1 MTAARHTVAKEVEE
15 KSGGASGWVDEARQ
29 YLIDVRSEFDKV
41 TWPQR
46 KEAVAGTIGVLI
58 IVAVITLILS
68 LVDVTLAKFVEWV
81 LP

>member
-1 MTAARHTVAKEVEE
+1 VAKEVEE
-15 KSGGASGWVDEARQ
+15 KENVVTGWVDGTRQ
-29 YLIDVRSEFDKV
+29 YLADVRGEFDKI

-58 IVAVITLILS
+58 IVAVITAVLS
-68 LVDVTLAKFVEWV
+68 VVDVTLAKLVEWV